1 MGLFDSY
8 KKISLLNQGVKLK
21 RQGKYEDALNF
32 YNKALEIDP
41 DYDKAWFN
49 KGMVSLK
56 LKKNYDAILYFER
69 GLT

>member
-32 YNKALEIDP
+32 YNKALEIR
-41 DYDKAWFN
+41 
-49 KGMVSLK
+49 SRL
-56 LKKNYDAILYFER
+56 
-69 GLT
+69 